1 MINCAG
7 GFLKCCCLFVG
18 LLLVLRLWILR
29 LGLLGILPVV
39 FVLSLGLMSLIFY
52 REVVEQVMRGQESCL
67 LGVLSVELP
76 IRHWSL
82 LLALRLFL
90 VMAVGGFFKVVRL

>member
-1 MINCAG
+1 MLLPFCW
-7 GFLKCCCLFVG
+7 FVLG
-18 LLLVLRLWILR
+18 PGLWILR
-29 LGLLGILPVV
+29 LG
-39 FVLSLGLMSLIFY
+39 FLMGLIFC
-52 REVVEQVMRGQESCL
+52 REVVEQVMRGREGCL
-67 LGVLSVELP
+67 LGVLPVELL